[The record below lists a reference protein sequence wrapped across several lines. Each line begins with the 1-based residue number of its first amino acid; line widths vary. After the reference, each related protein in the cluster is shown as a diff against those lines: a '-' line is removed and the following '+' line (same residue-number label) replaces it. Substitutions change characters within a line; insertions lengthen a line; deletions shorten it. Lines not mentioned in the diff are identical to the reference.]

1 MKKFFLLFISFLFL
15 TGCAQSVALLGPAFT
30 LVKTG
35 SIQQV
40 FVGESLN
47 QGIKNE
53 TGKDVS
59 EHVKQFL
66 NKDVKNQECEDNSSN
81 ELQKIFF
88 NTIEDTD
95 CKKIQ

>member
-1 MKKFFLLFISFLFL
+1 MKNFYLLFISFLVL
-15 TGCAQSVALLGPAFT
+15 TGCAQNVALLGPAFT
-30 LVKTG
+30 VIKTG
-35 SIQQV
+35 SIQQA

-47 QGIKNE
+47 QGIKNG

-66 NKDVKNQECEDNSSN
+66 NKDFKNQECEDNSSN

-88 NTIEDTD
+88 NTIEDSD